1 MGRRL
6 IQCLMASVALGV
18 LMPSVAG
25 AQQSEIQRLK
35 AEQEALRQRI
45 ERMEVQQRM
54 PEQHQ
59 DPLLR
64 QRIERLESEQSK
76 AAAAKGDAKVPRFV
90 ESINDDI
97 RLTLSGQVNR
107 AALYANDGDEDQV
120 FHVDNDNSSTRL
132 LFRGVGRFDEDLTV
146 GTQIEVQIES
156 NSSFD
161 VSIGGEPAGFN
172 TVSFTE
178 RKLELF
184 FDSKAFGRLWL
195 GQGDTASNGTS
206 ESDLSGTAVVS
217 LASGAWLMAGSIRFQ
232 EDGTTGPRVRDVF
245 SDFDGLSRDDRI
257 RYDTPSFEGFK
268 FSTSHVDGS
277 AWDAA
282 LTYAGEISGIKTR
295 AAIAYADA
303 DNKNSRNLEQVNGS
317 ASVLFPFGLNF
328 TVAAG
333 QQDLEKDGR
342 DPSMY
347 YAKVGYIFSPLT
359 IGSTA
364 VSADW
369 QLVEDRDRSG
379 DEATTYG
386 LALVQNIDR
395 IATEAYVAARMY
407 ELDRRGA
414 DFDDIYAV
422 MAGARVKF

>member
-1 MGRRL
+1 
-6 IQCLMASVALGV
+6 
-18 LMPSVAG
+18 
-25 AQQSEIQRLK
+25 
-35 AEQEALRQRI
+35 
-45 ERMEVQQRM
+45 
-54 PEQHQ
+54 
-59 DPLLR
+59 
-64 QRIERLESEQSK
+64 
-76 AAAAKGDAKVPRFV
+76 
-90 ESINDDI
+90 
-97 RLTLSGQVNR
+97 
-107 AALYANDGDEDQV
+107 
-120 FHVDNDNSSTRL
+120 
-132 LFRGVGRFDEDLTV
+132 
-146 GTQIEVQIES
+146 
-156 NSSFD
+156 
-161 VSIGGEPAGFN
+161 
-172 TVSFTE
+172 
-178 RKLELF
+178 
-184 FDSKAFGRLWL
+184 
-195 GQGDTASNGTS
+195 
-206 ESDLSGTAVVS
+206 
-217 LASGAWLMAGSIRFQ
+217 MAGSIRFQ

-303 DNKNSRNLEQVNGS
+303 DNKNNRNLEQVNGS

-328 TVAAG
+328 TLAAG

-347 YAKVGYIFSPLT
+347 YAKVGYILSPFS